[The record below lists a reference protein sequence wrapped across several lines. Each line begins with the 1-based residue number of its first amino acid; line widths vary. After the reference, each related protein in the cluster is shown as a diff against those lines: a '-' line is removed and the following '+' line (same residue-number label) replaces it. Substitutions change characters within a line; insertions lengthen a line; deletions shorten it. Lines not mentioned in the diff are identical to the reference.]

1 MPEPYPNRE
10 AAVTER
16 ALGSDRFG
24 VGVVAPHHDLGRN
37 ERGIL
42 VVRKYDQEMAAYVA
56 AKLGIPGPGQAGF
69 RTLHD
74 RDFARFQVKPYEVR
88 ESTESNL
95 LTTAGWDRI
104 LTLAI
109 AGGGQAWDATHTRIG
124 VGTATAAAASGDT
137 TLGATGTSA
146 VWSRVTGAGTV
157 GTGTAVRRL
166 SFVST
171 FGTGDA
177 NMVWAEWGI
186 DQSTAA
192 GVTTG
197 AATAPFLNHAI
208 SAQGTKA
215 SGQTWTATATL
226 DFT

>member
-1 MPEPYPNRE
+1 
-10 AAVTER
+10 VTER
-16 ALGSDRFG
+16 AHASETFG
-24 VGVVAPHHDLGRN
+24 VGVTAPLGETGR

-42 VVRKYDQEMAAYVA
+42 VVRKYDQDMAAYVA
-56 AKLGIPGPGQAGF
+56 RKLGIPGPGQAGF

-74 RDFARFQVKPYEVR
+74 GDFAAHHVRPYETS
-88 ESTESNL
+88 ESSSNL
-95 LTTAGWDRI
+95 LVTAGWDRI

-109 AGGGQAWDATHTRIG
+109 GGGGQAYDSTHTRIG

-137 TLGATGTSA
+137 SLTATGTAA

-157 GTGTAVRRL
+157 GTGTGVRRL

-177 NMVWAEWGI
+177 NMAWAEWGI
-186 DQSTAA
+186 DQGTAA

-197 AATAPFLNHAI
+197 AATAPLLNHAV

-215 SGQTWTATATL
+215 SGQTWTATALL